1 MEVFETA
8 AAVDLPDGRVA
19 VCGDWHGDV
28 EWLRTIR
35 NAVQAAASDVTTI
48 LQLGDWWMDPWACD
62 ATFFDSGVD
71 RVYVTLGNHEPWGEI
86 TPQLAAHPGQAVR
99 VSEVTWLLPRP
110 ARLRIGGRDIL
121 SLGGAASVDREW
133 RVPVVSWWPD
143 EVITDQHV
151 ADAIAGGRADVM
163 LTHESPARTPV
174 AAVTQILRSNPM
186 GFPESTL
193 IESAASRAR
202 VAQVWDAV
210 RPKHLFHG
218 HMHVAGPG
226 TTDDGRHVT
235 SLASNRQ
242 QAHLAVL
249 DLAALTVDIP
259 SLHHDGNSFGSGH

>member
-1 MEVFETA
+1 MEALETTA
-8 AAVDLPDGRVA
+8 VVDLPDERVA

-28 EWLRTIR
+28 EWLRTVR
-35 NAVQAAASDVTTI
+35 HAVQVAAPDVTTI
-48 LQLGDWWMDPWACD
+48 LQLGDWWMAPEASD
-62 ATFFDSGVD
+62 AMFADSGIE
-71 RVYVTLGNHEPWGEI
+71 RVYVTLGNHEPWAEI
-86 TPQLAAHPGQAVR
+86 TPLFDAHPGHAVR

-110 ARLRIGGRDIL
+110 ARLQIGRRDIL

-133 RVPVVSWWPD
+133 RAPGVSWWPD

-151 ADAIAGGRADVM
+151 ADAIAGGPADVM

-193 IESAASRAR
+193 IESAASRMR

-210 RPKHLFHG
+210 RPRHVLHG
-218 HMHVAGPG
+218 HMHVAGVG
-226 TTDDGRHVT
+226 LSDDGRHVT

-242 QAHLAVL
+242 QAHLAIL

-259 SLHHDGNSFGSGH
+259 NLRHDGYSLGSGH